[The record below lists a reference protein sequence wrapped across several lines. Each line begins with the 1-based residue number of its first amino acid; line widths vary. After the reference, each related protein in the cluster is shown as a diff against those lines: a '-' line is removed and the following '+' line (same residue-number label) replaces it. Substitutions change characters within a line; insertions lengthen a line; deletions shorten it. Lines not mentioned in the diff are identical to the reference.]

1 MSENS
6 YLKNSLLPSLHAL
19 QSQRPDKPMAQV
31 RWAWA
36 EINAALSAG
45 HTLKTIHER
54 LCQDGV
60 EIAYSTLARYIN
72 RVRCERARLTAR
84 ASTFSGHTGHPPL
97 KAQTLAAAREDP
109 LASAM
114 RALSTPRYNVR
125 EAMCDG
131 DPTKKKLI

>member
-1 MSENS
+1 MSDNS
-6 YLKNSLLPSLHAL
+6 YLKNFLLPSLHAL

-31 RWAWA
+31 RWAWV

-45 HTLKTIHER
+45 RTLKAIHQR

-72 RVRCERARLTAR
+72 RVRCERARQTAG
-84 ASTFSGHTGHPPL
+84 AGTFSGYTGRPL
-97 KAQTLAAAREDP
+97 VKTQAHAAAREDP

-114 RALSTPRYNVR
+114 RALSKPTYSVR

>member
-1 MSENS
+1 
-6 YLKNSLLPSLHAL
+6 
-19 QSQRPDKPMAQV
+19 MAQV
-31 RWAWA
+31 RWAWP

-45 HTLKTIHER
+45 HTLKLIHQR

-72 RVRCERARLTAR
+72 RVRCERARQTAR
-84 ASTFSGHTGHPPL
+84 AGTFSGYQGHRPL
-97 KAQTLAAAREDP
+97 KIQTPAAVREDP

-114 RALSTPRYNVR
+114 RALSKPSYNIR

-131 DPTKKKLI
+131 DPTKKS

>member
-1 MSENS
+1 MSDNTDPKDS
-6 YLKNSLLPSLHAL
+6 PLPCLHAL

-31 RWAWA
+31 RWAWM
-36 EINAALSAG
+36 EIDAALKAG
-45 HTLKTIHER
+45 HTLEVIR
-54 LCQDGV
+54 QSLCQDGI

-72 RVRCERARLTAR
+72 RVRCENARQAPGGAM
-84 ASTFSGHTGHPPL
+84 ASHRGRRPL
-97 KAQTLAAAREDP
+97 KVQTVAAAKFDP

-114 RALSTPRYNVR
+114 AALSKPRYDIR